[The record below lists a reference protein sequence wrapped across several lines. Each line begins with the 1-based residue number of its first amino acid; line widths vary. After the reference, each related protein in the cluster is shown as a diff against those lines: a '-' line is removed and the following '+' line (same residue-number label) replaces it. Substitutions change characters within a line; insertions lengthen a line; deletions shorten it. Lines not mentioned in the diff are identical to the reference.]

1 MQNILKYMSQSMLD
15 TENILQNILHV
26 ELEYAKYAKQNM
38 HKVCKTKCKIC
49 NKICNKYAI
58 YMQYIYNN
66 SKMIIF
72 GEIRII
78 CKTNRPNQQYSSWRI
93 KSQYAE
99 YALPALLMVE

>member
-1 MQNILKYMSQSMLD
+1 
-15 TENILQNILHV
+15 
-26 ELEYAKYAKQNM
+26 
-38 HKVCKTKCKIC
+38 
-49 NKICNKYAI
+49 
-58 YMQYIYNN
+58 MQYIYNN

-72 GEIRII
+72 GEICII